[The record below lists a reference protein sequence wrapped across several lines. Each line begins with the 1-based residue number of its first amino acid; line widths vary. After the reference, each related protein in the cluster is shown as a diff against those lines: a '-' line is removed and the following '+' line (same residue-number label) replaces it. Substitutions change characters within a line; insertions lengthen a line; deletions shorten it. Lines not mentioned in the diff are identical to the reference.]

1 MSREFDYI
9 NYMKTNNKAFT
20 LIELCVLLAI
30 IAIVFSLVAGFV
42 NIFKLLFWVL
52 VYFSIP
58 AIILGGLLKLNQKYK
73 WVVKKWYNKTL
84 YDYKLKNG
92 GTLVCKYGDIVKLNM
107 IAFTIFWPIYLPG
120 IVVFVGGKEVY
131 HRYLKNIFSIPED
144 KQ

>member
-1 MSREFDYI
+1 MSREFDCI

-20 LIELCVLLAI
+20 LIELCILLAI
-30 IAIVFSLVAGFV
+30 IAIVITLVAGFV

-92 GTLVCKYGDIVKLNM
+92 GALDKDIVKRNM
-107 IAFTIFWPIYLPG
+107 IAFTIIWPIYLPG
-120 IVVFVGGKEVY
+120 IVAFVGGKEVY

>member
-1 MSREFDYI
+1 
-9 NYMKTNNKAFT
+9 MKTNKAFT
-20 LIELCVLLAI
+20 LIELLIVIAILAI
-30 IAIVFSLVAGFV
+30 IAGILISMVSSFPKL
-42 NIFKLLFWVL
+42 IFYTF

-73 WVVKKWYNKTL
+73 WLVKKWYSKTL

-92 GTLVCKYGDIVKLNM
+92 GTLDGSIVKINM

-120 IVVFVGGKEVY
+120 IVAFVGGKEVY

>member
-1 MSREFDYI
+1 
-9 NYMKTNNKAFT
+9 MKTNKAFT
-20 LIELCVLLAI
+20 LIELLIVIAILAI
-30 IAIVFSLVAGFV
+30 IAGILISMVSSFPKL
-42 NIFKLLFWVL
+42 IFYTF

-73 WVVKKWYNKTL
+73 WLVKKWYSKTL

-92 GTLVCKYGDIVKLNM
+92 GTLDKDIVKINM
-107 IAFTIFWPIYLPG
+107 ISFTIIWPIYLPG
-120 IVVFVGGKEVY
+120 IVAFVGGKEVY

>member
-1 MSREFDYI
+1 MSREFDCI

-30 IAIVFSLVAGFV
+30 IAIVLSIVAQFS
-42 NIFKLLFWVL
+42 NIFSFLFWL
-52 VYFSIP
+52 LAYYSIP

-73 WVVKKWYNKTL
+73 WVVKKYYNKNL
-84 YDYKLKNG
+84 FDYKLKNG
-92 GTLVCKYGDIVKLNM
+92 CALDKDIIKINM
-107 IAFTIFWPIYLPG
+107 IAFTIIWPIYLPG
-120 IVVFVGGKEVY
+120 IVAFVGGKEVY

>member
-1 MSREFDYI
+1 MSREFDCI

-30 IAIVFSLVAGFV
+30 IAIVLSIVAQFS
-42 NIFKLLFWVL
+42 NIFSFLFWL
-52 VYFSIP
+52 LAYYSIP

-73 WVVKKWYNKTL
+73 WVVKKYYNKNL
-84 YDYKLKNG
+84 FDYKLKNG
-92 GTLVCKYGDIVKLNM
+92 GALDKDIVKLNM
-107 IAFTIFWPIYLPG
+107 IAFTIIWPIYLPG
-120 IVVFVGGKEVY
+120 IVVFVGCKEVY

>member
-1 MSREFDYI
+1 
-9 NYMKTNNKAFT
+9 MKTNKAFT
-20 LIELCVLLAI
+20 LIELLIVIAILAI
-30 IAIVFSLVAGFV
+30 IAGILISMVSSFPKL
-42 NIFKLLFWVL
+42 IFYTF

-73 WVVKKWYNKTL
+73 WLVKKWYSKTL

-92 GTLVCKYGDIVKLNM
+92 GTLDGDIVNHNM
-107 IAFTIFWPIYLPG
+107 MVFFIIWPIYLPG

-131 HRYLKNIFSIPED
+131 HRYLKNNFSIPED